1 MKKPTKPMT
10 MIYAD
15 AKSDFTM
22 AIRNIARAHGLP
34 LFLVAEITEGIA
46 AEYKKEAM
54 NELASDAE
62 KYTQEM
68 EEYHENTIRE
78 LMARPG
84 ETDVVAQDSEE
95 E

>member
-46 AEYKKEAM
+46 AEYKEAM

-62 KYTQEM
+62 KI
-68 EEYHENTIRE
+68 H
-78 LMARPG
+78 
-84 ETDVVAQDSEE
+84 
-95 E
+95 